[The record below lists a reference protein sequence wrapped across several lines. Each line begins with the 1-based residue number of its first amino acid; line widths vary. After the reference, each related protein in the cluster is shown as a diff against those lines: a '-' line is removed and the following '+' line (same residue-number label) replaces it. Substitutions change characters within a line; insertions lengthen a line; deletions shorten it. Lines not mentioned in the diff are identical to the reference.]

1 MAIVTPLRLAQEIK
15 KLLDGGDPP
24 IASNISFG
32 EIKISIGQ
40 VINQLLKIDYFQ
52 TNLAMGEKIP
62 NGSVLALYEGIAV
75 ESWNGK
81 SRATLPI
88 KPLKLPRNMG
98 VYAIYPN
105 YHETVNSNYELDK
118 EFIPL
123 QMGQGA
129 LIKSQPMINDILG
142 QVGYETFGDTVIFT
156 KDIKEQY
163 PQVELAM
170 RLAIMDISQYGDYD
184 ILPILPEMEWQIKQ
198 EVVKMYSSEPI
209 PDKLV
214 DSTNKENKQVPVI
227 QQQQSS

>member
-15 KLLDGGDPP
+15 KLLDGGDIP
-24 IASNISFG
+24 IASNVSLG

-40 VINQLLKIDYFQ
+40 VLNQLLKIDYFQ
-52 TNLAMGEKIP
+52 TNLAIGEKIP

-75 ESWNGK
+75 TSWNRK
-81 SRATLPI
+81 SKATLPV

-98 VYAIYPN
+98 VFAIYPN
-105 YHETVNSNYELDK
+105 YNETSNSVYELDK

-129 LIKSQPMINDILG
+129 LVKSQPMINDLLG

-156 KDIKEQY
+156 KDIKEQF
-163 PQVELAM
+163 PNIVLAM

-198 EVVKMYSSEPI
+198 EVVKLYGGEPI
-209 PDKLV
+209 PDKVV
-214 DSTNKENKQVPVI
+214 DSTNKEQKDVPII